1 MVLIAVSL
9 YHISAKQII
18 KQSQMN
24 NPKEMKTKL
33 VKNHL
38 IFVSFI
44 LLLLFSGCIKSDKKN
59 TIAVH
64 DRSVIFL
71 GKLENPEQFNYIYID
86 DTEYEELKKNLKES
100 DYYALL
106 SIPPNVINSNTVQ
119 LISFENITRDTK
131 LQIGKSLEDILEEEK
146 LSYISRSNDLP
157 LTDNDKNSVQTK
169 IKVIAIEKNT
179 PSKINSREIAAYLV
193 IIILALF
200 IYLRIKKRKQ
210 QSKNT

>member
-1 MVLIAVSL
+1 MKNKIVKNIFASTVLI
-9 YHISAKQII
+9 
-18 KQSQMN
+18 
-24 NPKEMKTKL
+24 
-33 VKNHL
+33 L
-38 IFVSFI
+38 IT
-44 LLLLFSGCIKSDKKN
+44 LFSGCIKLYDKN
-59 TIAVH
+59 TIAVY

-86 DTEYEELKKNLKES
+86 DAEYEELKKNLKES

-157 LTDNDKNSVQTK
+157 LTENDKNSVQTK
-169 IKVIAIEKNT
+169 IKVIAIEKSS

-200 IYLRIKKRKQ
+200 IYLRIKKRKM
-210 QSKNT
+210 QSNNT